1 MAGTFCEGGA
11 MGDPVRLALVPFL
24 AATALAVALLLP
36 ASPATWAVALSLG
49 LMAVI
54 TCPSPP

>member
-1 MAGTFCEGGA
+1 MSSFAAQVALSMLLGFA
-11 MGDPVRLALVPFL
+11 ALV
-24 AATALAVALLLP
+24 VALLLP
-36 ASPATWAVALSLG
+36 PYPATWAVALSLG

>member
-1 MAGTFCEGGA
+1 MSSFAAQVALSILLAVT
-11 MGDPVRLALVPFL
+11 ALV
-24 AATALAVALLLP
+24 VALMLP
-36 ASPATWAVALSLG
+36 PYPVIWAVALSLG

>member
-1 MAGTFCEGGA
+1 